1 MSTSVINDL
10 IRKLK
15 EIFPDLSDNDAESR
29 LARNA
34 FDYHETVSDIL
45 REQDAKQSSNSR
57 QVSRDIRSSSR
68 DIPSSSRD
76 IPSSSRDIP
85 SSSRDRLLRS
95 RIPEEFANL
104 KQVYPSLTDEVIEYY
119 LVKNKGDYNSAL
131 EEIMTAQEEQASI
144 TGSELDTQFEDVER
158 VDWISMKFDEWID
171 AKISSDTP
179 NEQSQLLKSK
189 LTHLFGGKD
198 WDVINPR
205 GDGFCGLYSTT
216 WVYDDAVSP
225 DKAVC
230 TRNGI
235 LDKIMSG
242 IKKYF
247 KAREQHIKLQIP
259 LPEELQTEQIYI
271 EFKESRTKIQA
282 DGTKIFIQPVSM
294 TIKKKHLED
303 PETKRKIK
311 KNLAYLKILDNIP
324 SEVFVLLAYAYKQNY
339 LILRY
344 DTQGGPE
351 LTYYATFIP
360 CYLDVTLQ
368 DGKPYYPYAQKNTVM
383 FNDSHYFLFHNPNL
397 ETKFELINTIKANRN
412 AEWSHGNRASG
423 LKKIRKATY
432 KNNLRKSKLRKSKLR
447 KSKLRKSKN
456 TKNTK
461 NTKKQKFNK
470 SKYLIIN

>member
-1 MSTSVINDL
+1 
-10 IRKLK
+10 
-15 EIFPDLSDNDAESR
+15 
-29 LARNA
+29 
-34 FDYHETVSDIL
+34 
-45 REQDAKQSSNSR
+45 
-57 QVSRDIRSSSR
+57 
-68 DIPSSSRD
+68 
-76 IPSSSRDIP
+76 
-85 SSSRDRLLRS
+85 
-95 RIPEEFANL
+95 
-104 KQVYPSLTDEVIEYY
+104 
-119 LVKNKGDYNSAL
+119 
-131 EEIMTAQEEQASI
+131 
-144 TGSELDTQFEDVER
+144 
-158 VDWISMKFDEWID
+158 
-171 AKISSDTP
+171 
-179 NEQSQLLKSK
+179 
-189 LTHLFGGKD
+189 
-198 WDVINPR
+198 
-205 GDGFCGLYSTT
+205 
-216 WVYDDAVSP
+216 
-225 DKAVC
+225 
-230 TRNGI
+230 
-235 LDKIMSG
+235 
-242 IKKYF
+242 
-247 KAREQHIKLQIP
+247 
-259 LPEELQTEQIYI
+259 
-271 EFKESRTKIQA
+271 
-282 DGTKIFIQPVSM
+282 M

-447 KSKLRKSKN
+447 KSKN